1 MKLVDEDE
9 YGAYRGVNA
18 EFLTRFVSKAGNP
31 NFDVYDS
38 QDSRRRFIAVKS
50 SRLPDDQVLAEGRYG
65 IDFNRAKPELQEAL
79 RYSAELPHALENV
92 TWLANTAFA
101 AATSQEYHLKSS
113 AWDEFYSYI
122 WGTEAKT
129 IWVTPHSGSANRP
142 PDDVFPYPK
151 TANDAFTAGVAAL
164 CAFNDGGKVSKRN
177 MIAVHSSSYL
187 GTVVELG
194 GFGIVNEERLTAVA
208 RRIEIEYHERA
219 QILARAHK
227 QHFCLVATRWLEHI
241 KNTKGTLNPE
251 GLRHTSSVDRRR
263 VELIVKGL
271 ELYGQE
277 VNEFTLEEFGEAM
290 CALNKM
296 EVPVISTDYVYP
308 ARHVSRLLKVSEK
321 IDQGFLHSA
330 LSIECSKPYLAEA
343 PELMRSIILDV
354 KSELFN

>member
-1 MKLVDEDE
+1 
-9 YGAYRGVNA
+9 
-18 EFLTRFVSKAGNP
+18 
-31 NFDVYDS
+31 
-38 QDSRRRFIAVKS
+38 
-50 SRLPDDQVLAEGRYG
+50 
-65 IDFNRAKPELQEAL
+65 
-79 RYSAELPHALENV
+79 
-92 TWLANTAFA
+92 
-101 AATSQEYHLKSS
+101 
-113 AWDEFYSYI
+113 
-122 WGTEAKT
+122 
-129 IWVTPHSGSANRP
+129 
-142 PDDVFPYPK
+142 
-151 TANDAFTAGVAAL
+151 
-164 CAFNDGGKVSKRN
+164 

-251 GLRHTSSVDRRR
+251 RLRHTSSVDRRR